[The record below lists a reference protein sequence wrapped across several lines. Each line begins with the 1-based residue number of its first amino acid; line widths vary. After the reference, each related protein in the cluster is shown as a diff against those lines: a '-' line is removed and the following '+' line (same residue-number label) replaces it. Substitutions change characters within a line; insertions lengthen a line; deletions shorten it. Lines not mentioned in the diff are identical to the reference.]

1 MKRKR
6 DFFEIIKNLNHEE
19 LKVYTS
25 LDKLSVNTGY
35 VYAGY
40 KYLSQK
46 LDISE
51 EEISKIVSGLI
62 KRNYLFY
69 LKTEDKF
76 KIFTDIFKFYRELKN
91 IKNEI
96 KKENSVRVAA
106 PLTEEK
112 NTIEDEELEKAVEEA
127 YNNLNEVEL
136 FEIYDEAEEK
146 YKRDLNA
153 PYGDNQKKYFELLK
167 EVYMKLILKE
177 RIKSNIEKKKRW

>member
-6 DFFEIIKNLNHEE
+6 DFFEIIKNLNYKE

-51 EEISKIVSGLI
+51 EEISKIVSNLI
-62 KRNYLFY
+62 QRNYLFY

-91 IKNEI
+91 IKDEM
-96 KKENSVRVAA
+96 KEKNSVRAVAT
-106 PLTEEK
+106 LTEEK
-112 NTIEDEELEKAVEEA
+112 NTIEDKELEKAVEEA
-127 YNNLNEVEL
+127 YNNLNELEL
-136 FEIYDEAEEK
+136 FELYDEAEEK
-146 YKRDLNA
+146 YKKDLNV
-153 PYGDNQKKYFELLK
+153 PYRDNQKKYFELLK

-177 RIKSNIEKKKRW
+177 RIKNERIN

>member
-51 EEISKIVSGLI
+51 EEISKIVSDLI

-91 IKNEI
+91 EI
-96 KKENSVRVAA
+96 KKENSVRVAV

-146 YKRDLNA
+146 YKKDLNA
-153 PYGDNQKKYFELLK
+153 PYRDNQKKYFELLK

-177 RIKSNIEKKKRW
+177 RIKNERIN

>member
-1 MKRKR
+1 MKKRKEY
-6 DFFEIIKNLNHEE
+6 FEIVKTLTHEE

-51 EEISKIVSGLI
+51 EKINCIVSDLI
-62 KRNYLFY
+62 KRKYLFY
-69 LKTEDKF
+69 LKSEDKF
-76 KIFTDIFKFYRELKN
+76 KIFTDIFKFYKELKN
-91 IKNEI
+91 IKNEM
-96 KKENSVRVAA
+96 KEKNSVRAA
-106 PLTEEK
+106 ASLTEEK
-112 NTIEDEELEKAVEEA
+112 NTIEDKELDKAVKEA

-136 FEIYDEAEEK
+136 FELYDEAEEK

-153 PYGDNQKKYFELLK
+153 PYGDNQKRYFELLK

-177 RIKSNIEKKKRW
+177 RIKYNIEKKKRW